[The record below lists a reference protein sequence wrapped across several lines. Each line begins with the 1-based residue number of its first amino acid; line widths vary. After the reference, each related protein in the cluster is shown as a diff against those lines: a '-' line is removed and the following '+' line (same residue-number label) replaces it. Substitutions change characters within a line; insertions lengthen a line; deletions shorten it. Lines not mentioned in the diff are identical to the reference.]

1 MPPRVDL
8 LTTAAIAAALP
19 LASCHSS
26 PTPSPPYAAS
36 IAAAE
41 TTAAETTGS
50 ASPVAAGASA
60 TAESPATNAASK
72 PSEAGRPVPCGAARC
87 RAFASPE
94 AALEALLAE
103 TKPAILAVGE
113 AHAQRDAEGPS
124 TVARFTGELLPAL
137 RGRASALVVEV
148 MVADA
153 RCGKATDAKV
163 AEQQRPVTEGQ
174 ATSNPNDYAKLA
186 ESARALGIVPF
197 PLRPACEDLER
208 VKAAGD
214 DGVLVLLEV
223 VTKTMGARLAALWSD
238 TQTKSPGRF
247 VVGYGGAMHNDRV
260 PLEGREDWSFAAPLD
275 AATSG
280 RFVELDLI
288 DRRSVRN
295 TDAWTRLR
303 WRPAYDALAPTA
315 DDVLIEL
322 GPRSFALVFAG
333 R

>member
-1 MPPRVDL
+1 MPPRLDL
-8 LTTAAIAAALP
+8 LTTAAMAAVVP
-19 LASCHSS
+19 LASCHPSHATS
-26 PTPSPPYAAS
+26 TATPSTS
-36 IAAAE
+36 
-41 TTAAETTGS
+41 TAAIAGS
-50 ASPVAAGASA
+50 ASPVATSSSA
-60 TAESPATNAASK
+60 TATSPTTSAAAK
-72 PSEAGRPVPCGAARC
+72 PSGAGRPVACGAARC

-94 AALEALLAE
+94 AALDALLAE
-103 TKPAILAVGE
+103 TTPAILAVGE

-124 TVARFTGELLPAL
+124 TVARFTAELLPTL

-174 ATSNPNDYAKLA
+174 AASNPNEYATLA

-197 PLRPACEDLER
+197 PLRPSCDELER

-223 VTKTMGARLAALWSD
+223 VTKTMGARLATLWSD
-238 TQTKSPGRF
+238 TQAKSPGRF

-260 PLEGREDWSFAAPLD
+260 PLEGREGWSFAAPLD
-275 AATSG
+275 TATLG
-280 RFVELDLI
+280 RFVELDLV
-288 DRRSVRN
+288 DPRSVRN

-303 WRPAYDALAPTA
+303 WRPAYDALAPTT
-315 DDVLIEL
+315 DVVLIEM
-322 GPRSFALVFAG
+322 GPRSFALVFA
-333 R
+333 RR